1 MRQEAGRTVSPT
13 EADTDSDDASTSGSS
28 QGAGGLFHFTFDVR
42 KPWHGLGALKACP
55 PTLSPHVGGR
65 RRQRALPGCLRRA
78 RGRPGCCSGGHLASA
93 ATAAAQTEPVAQG
106 SCTDAALETCSPSPR
121 VRRVEPGGLREQRA
135 RARRRCARA
144 TCWARAVSG
153 TAWPRPATSRAPTG
167 ARARCGGWRP
177 HLAARRRRRGT
188 GCRCRV
194 SRPTSRRRT
203 CRAWRSCCWCAARA
217 ATCSRS
223 SRSCAARRPRVA
235 TLCHTAVCAT
245 VHCRNRVVRVT
256 RCMHWQAWLWG
267 PCAPLTLTMRRV
279 RSRATRVQET
289 GS

>member
-1 MRQEAGRTVSPT
+1 VSPT

-28 QGAGGLFHFTFDVR
+28 HGAGGLFHFTFDVR
-42 KPWHGLGALKACP
+42 KPWRGLGALKACP
-55 PTLSPHVGGR
+55 PYALLHVRGR

-78 RGRPGCCSGGHLASA
+78 GGVLGAAAA
-93 ATAAAQTEPVAQG
+93 ATGPAQPLRRRRPSRWRRGCARN
-106 SCTDAALETCSPSPR
+106 ALETCSPGTK
-121 VRRVEPGGLREQRA
+121 VRLVEPGGLREQRA

-144 TCWARAVSG
+144 TCWARAVSA

-177 HLAARRRRRGT
+177 RSGARRRRRGT
-188 GCRCRV
+188 GCRCRA

-217 ATCSRS
+217 ATCSHS

-279 RSRATRVQET
+279 RSRATSVQET